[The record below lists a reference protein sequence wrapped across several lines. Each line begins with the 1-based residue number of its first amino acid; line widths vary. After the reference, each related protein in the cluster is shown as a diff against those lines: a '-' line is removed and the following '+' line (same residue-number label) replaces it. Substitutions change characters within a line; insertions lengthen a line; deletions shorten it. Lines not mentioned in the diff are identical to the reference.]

1 MTPLLFLVLSLAGGM
16 GAALRFLLDGV
27 IRARFT
33 SSLPLGTLVIN
44 VSGSFVLGLIT
55 ALATTGVVD
64 PMLQAVI
71 GIGLLGGYT
80 TFSTAS
86 VETVRLAQSGR
97 VGAALVNGVGMLM
110 LAVAAALAGL
120 WVGSL

>member
-97 VGAALVNGVGMLM
+97 VGAAFVNGVGMLM